1 MKILIP
7 PSEGKTNIKKPMDI
21 KFGETDFKY
30 MDEVRKVI
38 RLLSLIGNTE
48 IRSIYGTSQ
57 EKAELFHR
65 QNQDAFNSR
74 VCHAIDRYTGVV
86 YDHIEWETLTEDAKD
101 FMDKHVGIFSGLFGI
116 VSPKTLIPNYKL
128 KMNVQALQHFW
139 RPILTNILASKI
151 LNETVSFKQWV
162 GIFLGF
168 VGALL
173 VLGFDIG
180 NDLPLI
186 GIISSFIAL
195 IAITSSTILQ
205 KKISNNL
212 PLSVSNLYQAI
223 GGCLFHLLILIFFI
237 DPYINLNT
245 TFLMAMSHQIF
256 LVSFGAFTILMFLI
270 KKNSAS
276 KTVSIFFLIPAT
288 TAIIAWLFLNE
299 TLNNLDIVG
308 FIIATFGVYVA
319 TRKN

>member
-7 PSEGKTNIKKPMDI
+7 PSEGKANIKKPMDI

-139 RPILTNILASKI
+139 RPILTNILKEEDLVIDLLPQVHRKSYDKKGVNVVEVEF
-151 LNETVSFKQWV
+151 L
-162 GIFLGF
+162 IF
-168 VGALL
+168 
-173 VLGFDIG
+173 
-180 NDLPLI
+180 NKN
-186 GIISSFIAL
+186 SQK
-195 IAITSSTILQ
+195 TSSAGHYG
-205 KKISNNL
+205 KAVK
-212 PLSVSNLYQAI
+212 
-223 GGCLFHLLILIFFI
+223 GEFI
-237 DPYINLNT
+237 RY
-245 TFLMAMSHQIF
+245 MA
-256 LVSFGAFTILMFLI
+256 
-270 KKNSAS
+270 
-276 KTVSIFFLIPAT
+276 
-288 TAIIAWLFLNE
+288 
-299 TLNNLDIVG
+299 LNNVTKLEDFEG
-308 FIIATFGVYVA
+308 FSYEGFQWDGKCFIKEVDE
-319 TRKN
+319 